1 MINLDKAKVQAAA
14 RRAYEEGRLQAQ
26 KNPGDGCLYRDD
38 FGNPCAIGAALTDE
52 EAQTIIDA
60 GLNAIEIRSFRPG
73 GPHTPRIPITS
84 DDWAYLSHLQD
95 AHDSWSVDEEDEAQF
110 KEVLDA

>member
-26 KNPGDGCLYRDD
+26 KNPGEACLYRDD
-38 FGNPCAIGAALTDE
+38 FGNPCAVGAALTDE
-52 EAQTIIDA
+52 EAQTLVDA
-60 GLNAIEIRSFRPG
+60 GLNAIEIRSFEPG
-73 GPHTPRIPITS
+73 RAFASRVAITS
-84 DDWAYLSHLQD
+84 DDWAYLSRLQD
-95 AHDSWSVDEEDEAQF
+95 AHDTWSVDEEDEAQF